1 MSKIKEVTIRIKGA
15 EDIYSVKYVNGLGK
29 IRTLNYTD
37 STVPRTVQNFIA
49 TCKNAKMLFTDCWV
63 YNNEI

>member
-1 MSKIKEVTIRIKGA
+1 MSKIKEVTVRIRDSG
-15 EDIYSVKYVNGLGK
+15 DTYSVKYINGLGK

-37 STVPRTVQNFIA
+37 STVPRTVQNFIVTA
-49 TCKNAKMLFTDCWV
+49 KNAKMPFINYWV